1 MSIYTHTHVPIPDD
15 GRFKI
20 SPSAISKFFEYP
32 VNWYK
37 EYILGESGF
46 TGSTSSVLGSTVHFI
61 AEQYALSQINGTPL
75 DTEQL
80 KATINADLDALDN
93 PDVNIDEVK
102 SLYPDMATTLVQEY
116 VSRNI
121 PTHVEHAV
129 CAEYD
134 HGVYV
139 AGSIDAISGVS
150 KQPDGTYSGSGTIV
164 DYKTT
169 ATKPRTDSI
178 PWHYYI
184 QLMAYAWACKQQGIT
199 IDRIRIVWICRP
211 TKTLGP
217 RVFVV
222 NQQIS
227 PADWQ
232 AIDDVLRIMTDSIL
246 LHEAQPELDYLVFK
260 SLSFRQ

>member
-1 MSIYTHTHVPIPDD
+1 MSIYTHTHVPVPED

-37 EYILGESGF
+37 EHILGESGF
-46 TGSTSSVLGSTVHFI
+46 TGSTSSVLGTSCHYV

-93 PDVNIDEVK
+93 PDINIDEIK

-134 HGVYV
+134 HGIYV
-139 AGSIDAISGVS
+139 AGSIDAI
-150 KQPDGTYSGSGTIV
+150 QGTTIV

-184 QLMAYAWACKQQGIT
+184 QLMAYAWACKKQGIT
-199 IDRIRIVWICRP
+199 IDRIRIVWVCRP

-227 PADWQ
+227 SADWQ

-260 SLSFRQ
+260 SMQFK